1 MSHADFDFVVV
12 GVAPRGRLPPMICP
26 ARAGGFYCW
35 TAKAGLSHVAVRY
48 RRA

>member
-1 MSHADFDFVVV
+1 MPILISWSSVEV
-12 GVAPRGRLPPMICP
+12 PRVRLPRMICP